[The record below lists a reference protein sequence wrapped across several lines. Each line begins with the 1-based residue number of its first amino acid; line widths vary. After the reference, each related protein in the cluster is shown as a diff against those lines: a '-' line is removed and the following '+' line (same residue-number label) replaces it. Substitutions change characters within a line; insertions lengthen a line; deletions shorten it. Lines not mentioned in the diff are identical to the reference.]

1 MPAAVV
7 VRTKSRRFSFL
18 AISALPDERDRQ
30 FYMRS
35 ASTVRDSVSTP
46 RPIDLVRNRKHDRVH
61 DRSTMM
67 FSRWKTTISKT
78 VPTTAQTAAAIQT
91 GRVRKVAKLT
101 EYRKPYQITKKT
113 GQAGFLNVAFFGSRG
128 LARIS
133 KP

>member
-1 MPAAVV
+1 
-7 VRTKSRRFSFL
+7 
-18 AISALPDERDRQ
+18 
-30 FYMRS
+30 
-35 ASTVRDSVSTP
+35 
-46 RPIDLVRNRKHDRVH
+46 
-61 DRSTMM
+61 MM

-91 GRVRKVAKLT
+91 GRVCKVAKLT

-133 KP
+133 KPNAVVSPTTTNPRYPKRVRLFPSRTSWTEFGKSEGADSH